1 MKRILSIA
9 IIAVVVA
16 FTACGGGEKTAPAQM
31 QSGLDTMS
39 YVVGLNVGLN
49 LIDMD
54 STLNID
60 MVCEGIRDVY
70 AHSAKLSD
78 EDARMA
84 FLKYMNYDNYE
95 RVKRFESQFL
105 EDLRKQDRKF
115 VATGTGLTYKIGE
128 IGDLKTAIRSTRDT
142 VKMQCRILNSA
153 GHIVD
158 TTYYRGDTLRMA
170 VGDMP
175 RGVQEAARLIGQ
187 GGRIE
192 AWVPSQ
198 MAYGASGCDSLDIK
212 PNTLLY
218 YEMTLIEVEQINR
231 NKRK

>member
-1 MKRILSIA
+1 MKHVLSIVIVA
-9 IIAVVVA
+9 AVV
-16 FTACGGGEKTAPAQM
+16 FITACGGGDKAVPATM

-39 YVVGLNVGLN
+39 YVVGMNVGLN
-49 LIDMD
+49 LRDID
-54 STLNID
+54 STFNID
-60 MVCEGIRDVY
+60 MVCEGIKDAY
-70 AHSAKLSD
+70 AQDAKLND
-78 EDARMA
+78 EEARTA

-95 RVKRFESQFL
+95 RVKRLESQFL

-115 VATGTGLTYKIGE
+115 VATGTGLTYKIGD
-128 IGDLKTAIRSTRDT
+128 IGELKTAIRSTRDT

-153 GHIVD
+153 GQIVD
-158 TTYYRGDTLRMA
+158 TTYYRGDTLRIA

-175 RGVQEAARLIGQ
+175 RGVQESVRLIGQ

-198 MAYGASGCDSLDIK
+198 MAYGADGCDSLNIK

-218 YEMTLIEVEQINR
+218 YEMTLIEVEQVNR
-231 NKRK
+231 RKR

>member
-1 MKRILSIA
+1 MKHVLSIVIVA
-9 IIAVVVA
+9 AVV
-16 FTACGGGEKTAPAQM
+16 FITACGGGDKAAPATM

-39 YVVGLNVGLN
+39 YVVGMNVGLN
-49 LIDMD
+49 LRDID
-54 STLNID
+54 STFNID
-60 MVCEGIRDVY
+60 MVCEGIKDAY
-70 AHSAKLSD
+70 AQDAKLND
-78 EDARMA
+78 EEARTA

-95 RVKRFESQFL
+95 RVKRLESQFL

-115 VATGTGLTYKIGE
+115 VATGTGLTYKIGD
-128 IGDLKTAIRSTRDT
+128 IGELKTAIRSTRDT

-153 GHIVD
+153 GQIVD
-158 TTYYRGDTLRMA
+158 TTYYRGDTLRIA

-175 RGVQEAARLIGQ
+175 RGVQESVRLIGQ

-198 MAYGASGCDSLDIK
+198 MAYGADGCDSLNIK

-218 YEMTLIEVEQINR
+218 YEMTLIEVEQVNR
-231 NKRK
+231 RKR

>member
-1 MKRILSIA
+1 MKHVLSIVIVA
-9 IIAVVVA
+9 AVV
-16 FTACGGGEKTAPAQM
+16 FITACGGGDKAAPATM

-39 YVVGLNVGLN
+39 YVVGMNVGLN
-49 LIDMD
+49 LRDID

-60 MVCEGIRDVY
+60 MVCEGIKDAY
-70 AHSAKLSD
+70 AQDAQLTD
-78 EDARMA
+78 EEARTA

-95 RVKRFESQFL
+95 RVKRLESQFL

-115 VATGTGLTYKIGE
+115 VATGTGLTYKIGD
-128 IGDLKTAIRSTRDT
+128 IGELKTAIRSTRDT

-153 GHIVD
+153 GQIVD
-158 TTYYRGDTLRMA
+158 TTYYRGDTLRIA

-175 RGVQEAARLIGQ
+175 RGVQEAVRLIGQ

-198 MAYGASGCDSLDIK
+198 MAYGADGCDSLNIK

-218 YEMTLIEVEQINR
+218 YEMTLIEVEQVNR
-231 NKRK
+231 RKR